1 MQQSN
6 CFATLGVLLLSLT
19 LFAGEKKPVISQQ
32 PSWVSSPAINYTA
45 THFDEDAADG
55 YSDLHLEKQI
65 SISQEAL
72 YVKKVVH
79 ILSEAGV
86 QNHSQVSVQY
96 DPSYQ
101 SLAFHSISIIRG
113 GEVLNR
119 LQSGKIKTI
128 QQEKELDR
136 FLYNGTLTAFLVL
149 DDVRKD
155 DIIEYSYTL
164 KGFNPIFKSKYASF
178 FEIAAGYPVYSQ
190 YLKLVVPKERSI
202 TIKNSLTDIQPVIG
216 SAGQQTTYEWTVK
229 DATAIRPE
237 KDIPSWYDPYPTIM
251 VTEFGS
257 WKEVAD
263 WAATLFPFTE
273 PLSAGLQKKIAEIRE
288 SSSLQTEQ
296 VSAALRFVQD
306 DVRYMGFEMGV
317 NSHKPHSPSQVF
329 QQRFGDCKDKA
340 YLLCTMLRAM
350 GINASPVLN
359 NTFYKKSVATWLP
372 TASGFDHVTVC
383 VELNGKTYWFDP
395 TISSQRGP
403 LETIAYPD
411 YQRGLVVGAGT
422 TGLTTIP
429 LQEPGKI
436 DTRETFT
443 VEDLTGA
450 VRLKVVT
457 DFYGSYADDTRY
469 SYLTNGLADFKK
481 KYREFYGSYFK
492 KLELDS
498 LLYSDNK
505 KTGVFTTTEYY
516 TIKNFWRKDED
527 KTNVLL
533 QAFFI
538 NSFLKK
544 PEGEDRTMPYALR
557 YPARYHEEVEV
568 ILPEAWPVNAASYA
582 VKHQAF
588 SFNCAYTNI
597 SSNVVMLTYD
607 YEVLS
612 DHIEPEETAGYIAK
626 MNRAEELTG
635 FELYG
640 ASAGRLSSDTFIST
654 SGQGFTLAY
663 VLLGICVVGT
673 YMYRK
678 NLRA

>member
-1 MQQSN
+1 
-6 CFATLGVLLLSLT
+6 
-19 LFAGEKKPVISQQ
+19 
-32 PSWVSSPAINYTA
+32 
-45 THFDEDAADG
+45 
-55 YSDLHLEKQI
+55 
-65 SISQEAL
+65 
-72 YVKKVVH
+72 
-79 ILSEAGV
+79 
-86 QNHSQVSVQY
+86 
-96 DPSYQ
+96 
-101 SLAFHSISIIRG
+101 
-113 GEVLNR
+113 
-119 LQSGKIKTI
+119 
-128 QQEKELDR
+128 
-136 FLYNGTLTAFLVL
+136 
-149 DDVRKD
+149 
-155 DIIEYSYTL
+155 
-164 KGFNPIFKSKYASF
+164 
-178 FEIAAGYPVYSQ
+178 
-190 YLKLVVPKERSI
+190 
-202 TIKNSLTDIQPVIG
+202 
-216 SAGQQTTYEWTVK
+216 
-229 DATAIRPE
+229 
-237 KDIPSWYDPYPTIM
+237 
-251 VTEFGS
+251 
-257 WKEVAD
+257 
-263 WAATLFPFTE
+263 
-273 PLSAGLQKKIAEIRE
+273 
-288 SSSLQTEQ
+288 
-296 VSAALRFVQD
+296 
-306 DVRYMGFEMGV
+306 
-317 NSHKPHSPSQVF
+317 
-329 QQRFGDCKDKA
+329 
-340 YLLCTMLRAM
+340 MLRAM

-411 YQRGLVVGAGT
+411 YQRGLVVRAGT

-443 VEDLTGA
+443 VESLTGA

-457 DFYGSYADDTRY
+457 DFYGSFADDTRY

-498 LLYSDNK
+498 LLYIDNK

-533 QAFFI
+533 QA
-538 NSFLKK
+538 
-544 PEGEDRTMPYALR
+544 
-557 YPARYHEEVEV
+557 
-568 ILPEAWPVNAASYA
+568 
-582 VKHQAF
+582 AF

-612 DHIEPEETAGYIAK
+612 DHIEPEETAGFIAK

-640 ASAGRLSSDTFIST
+640 ASAGQLSSDTFIST